1 VIRLPRHLGAHPESP
16 AAELVRA
23 VDTMITLELAERR
36 TGAELVTETD
46 RERLKRA
53 RMRWEGTA

>member
-16 AAELVRA
+16 AAELVRC
-23 VDTMITLELAERR
+23 VDQLMTLELVERR
-36 TGAELVTETD
+36 TGAVLVTETD

-53 RMRWEGTA
+53 RRRWENR